1 MIIQGNQK
9 FINVPFESEEDLE
22 KVVQDN
28 AELLF
33 GSDSI
38 YLPKAMI
45 RTADGAGTVPDGFVV
60 DLVER
65 QWFIVE
71 AELAAHG
78 VWDHIAPQITKQ
90 ISAARQPA
98 SRLLLTELV
107 VNRINADPAVRN
119 KFTAIDVRDIDIRQF
134 LADVFAK
141 EPIVALPIDE
151 IRPDLREWTQSLKT
165 EVRLWPI
172 RKLTEQGGPGTIY
185 EIPDQG
191 GLGTEDEDEDGAE
204 RKQQRRYGVTIAD
217 LIKGNFLTAG
227 QSVFMTYR
235 QRRYEATIHSAGLD
249 VLGEKDLSPSYA
261 AVICMQNAGSSNKQ
275 AAGWDAWKDS
285 SGRSLADLRD
295 QLLQQQNA
303 DNGGTVE

>member
-107 VNRINADPAVRN
+107 VNRI
-119 KFTAIDVRDIDIRQF
+119 
-134 LADVFAK
+134 
-141 EPIVALPIDE
+141 
-151 IRPDLREWTQSLKT
+151 
-165 EVRLWPI
+165 
-172 RKLTEQGGPGTIY
+172 
-185 EIPDQG
+185 
-191 GLGTEDEDEDGAE
+191 
-204 RKQQRRYGVTIAD
+204 
-217 LIKGNFLTAG
+217 
-227 QSVFMTYR
+227 
-235 QRRYEATIHSAGLD
+235 
-249 VLGEKDLSPSYA
+249 
-261 AVICMQNAGSSNKQ
+261 
-275 AAGWDAWKDS
+275 
-285 SGRSLADLRD
+285 
-295 QLLQQQNA
+295 
-303 DNGGTVE
+303 